1 MIKISTFRAID
12 NLYACKLFADG
23 HSNVL
28 KDYGV
33 TKVTSSNYD
42 WMHNPNVYVVLVQ
55 NSITNEV
62 VGGERIHIKEK
73 DSTPLPI
80 ESAVGI
86 VEKKIFDLIAE
97 YTNKGT
103 TAELCGLWN
112 SKSIAGQGFSI
123 LLTKL
128 GVALANIIHVNN
140 LFVLCA
146 PHTVKMCQDSGFEI
160 ETSIGNN
167 GTFYYPKLDLIATS
181 LMVKDITNLPSAA
194 PEFREQIFGFM
205 QKPMNSMVHIT
216 PQGKKIDIQYSID
229 MPPYS
234 K

>member
-1 MIKISTFRAID
+1 
-12 NLYACKLFADG
+12 
-23 HSNVL
+23 
-28 KDYGV
+28 
-33 TKVTSSNYD
+33 
-42 WMHNPNVYVVLVQ
+42 
-55 NSITNEV
+55 
-62 VGGERIHIKEK
+62 
-73 DSTPLPI
+73 
-80 ESAVGI
+80 
-86 VEKKIFDLIAE
+86 
-97 YTNKGT
+97 
-103 TAELCGLWN
+103 
-112 SKSIAGQGFSI
+112 
-123 LLTKL
+123 
-128 GVALANIIHVNN
+128 
-140 LFVLCA
+140 
-146 PHTVKMCQDSGFEI
+146 MCQDSGFEI